1 MANFKI
7 RGEGGLLAKIGRRNM
22 IIALAI
28 LLIGGAVALNYFAF
42 YDGKGGV
49 EYGSSNMGDAN
60 TGADAQGG
68 GSVSSSESYFS
79 AAQLSRQQA
88 RDEALEVLQTVLA
101 SADALEETKEQALS
115 DISRIALEIEKESN
129 VEALVRAKGYSE
141 CVAVI
146 NGESASVIV
155 KSEGELVQSQVAQI
169 NEIVY
174 EQTGIHPANIKI
186 LVK

>member
-1 MANFKI
+1 MAKFKI

>member
-174 EQTGIHPANIKI
+174 EQAKIDPVNIKI
-186 LVK
+186 TER